1 MKKFIL
7 IWRRKLQEN
16 KLSGYL
22 NICRKANYLIIGR
35 DKLEN
40 YNKKLFLVL
49 YDIKAG
55 KSTLKIAQAS
65 KNKGIMT
72 IAIEKLGTLVG
83 IENCK
88 IIAIKNKQLSQIIE
102 KLCEEKE

>member
-1 MKKFIL
+1 M
-7 IWRRKLQEN
+7 QEN

-22 NICRKANYLIIGR
+22 NICRKANYLIIGG

-49 YDIKAG
+49 YDIKSG
-55 KSTLKIAQAS
+55 KSTLKIAQAL

-72 IAIEKLGTLVG
+72 IAIEKLSNLVG